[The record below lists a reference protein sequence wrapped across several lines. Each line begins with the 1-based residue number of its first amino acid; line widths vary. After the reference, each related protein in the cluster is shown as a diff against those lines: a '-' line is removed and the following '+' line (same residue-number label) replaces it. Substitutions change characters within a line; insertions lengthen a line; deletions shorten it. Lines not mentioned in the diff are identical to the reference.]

1 LAFKELPYSILFG
14 WQKISRPLTSSP
26 RVESCEG
33 AIESGGWLCGPPDLI
48 VEQLKE
54 LERAYPALEQ
64 VNANNLMSMP
74 QTMMLKQLE
83 WFAREVMPAFTRN

>member
-1 LAFKELPYSILFG
+1 
-14 WQKISRPLTSSP
+14 
-26 RVESCEG
+26 
-33 AIESGGWLCGPPDLI
+33 LI

-64 VNANNLMSMP
+64 VNANNLMNMP

-83 WFAREVMPAFTRN
+83 WFARDVMPAFTRN